1 MALRPIKGEPGK
13 FLDTVSGEV
22 LDISDYREDD
32 KYDSVFIPAGA
43 IAAGTQFIFF
53 RDIQNKR
60 EIDTNFTQ
68 VSRLSAGEEVIVD
81 RVGFTVRNAT
91 GNLLPTPS
99 DIKKVVENGFLDIR
113 VNRLLLLQGPA
124 IKFPSG
130 YGLAGNTVE
139 TGQGIVSI
147 GVPSTAAAARLLKTQ
162 LLTNAHEVEAILTF
176 HPRPWAVTAGLA
188 AGSEMP
194 TFDTDMVGTTWLHG
208 MIKAAVSK

>member
-13 FLDTVSGEV
+13 FLDTISGEV

-32 KYDSVFIPAGA
+32 KFDTVFLPAGA
-43 IAAGTQFIFF
+43 VAAGTQFIFF

-81 RVGFTVRNAT
+81 RVGFTIREAT
-91 GNLLPTPS
+91 GEILPTPS
-99 DIKKVVENGFLDIR
+99 DIKKVVADGFLR
-113 VNRLLLLQGPA
+113 FTVNRLLLIEGPA
-124 IKFPSG
+124 VKFPSG

-162 LLTNAHEVEAILTF
+162 LLTSAHEVEATLTF
-176 HPRPWAVTAGLA
+176 YPRPWAVAAGLA
-188 AGSEMP
+188 QNDSMP
-194 TFDTDMVGTTWLHG
+194 TFENPMFATSWLHG
-208 MIKAAVSK
+208 MIKSAVSK

>member
-13 FLDTVSGEV
+13 FLDTVSGDV

-32 KYDSVFIPAGA
+32 KYDTVFLPAGA
-43 IAAGTQFIFF
+43 VTAGTQFIFF

-81 RVGFTVRNAT
+81 RVGLTIRNAT

-99 DIKKVVENGFLDIR
+99 DIKKVTEDAFLDVR
-113 VNRLLLLQGPA
+113 VNRLLLIQGPA

-162 LLTNAHEVEAILTF
+162 LLTAQHEVEGILTF

-188 AGSEMP
+188 AGDALP
-194 TFDTDMVGTTWLHG
+194 TFDFSMFATLWLHG

>member
-13 FLDTVSGEV
+13 FLDTVSGEI

-32 KYDSVFIPAGA
+32 KWDTVYAPAGA
-43 IAAGTQFIFF
+43 VTAGSEFIFF

-60 EIDTNFTQ
+60 DIDTNFTQ

-99 DIKKVVENGFLDIR
+99 DIKKVVENGFLDVR

-124 IKFPSG
+124 LKFPSG
-130 YGLAGNTVE
+130 YGLSGNTVE
-139 TGQGIVSI
+139 TGQGIVSV

-162 LLTNAHEVEAILTF
+162 LLTSSHEVSATLTF
-176 HPRPWAVTAGLA
+176 QPRPWAVAAGLNA
-188 AGSEMP
+188 QDALP
-194 TFDTDMVGTTWLHG
+194 TFATDMFFTVWLHG

>member
-32 KYDSVFIPAGA
+32 KYDTTF
-43 IAAGTQFIFF
+43 IAAGAVVAGTQLIFL

-99 DIKKVVENGFLDIR
+99 DIKKVTENGFLDVR
-113 VNRLLLLQGPA
+113 VNRLLLIQGPA

-147 GVPSTAAAARLLKTQ
+147 GVPSTAAASRLLKTQ
-162 LLTNAHEVEAILTF
+162 LLTSQHEVEATLTF
-176 HPRPWAVTAGLA
+176 HPRPWAVAAGLA
-188 AGSEMP
+188 LADSMP
-194 TFDTDMVGTTWLHG
+194 TFDTSMFFTTWLHG
-208 MIKAAVSK
+208 MVKAAVSK